1 MWTVKNFAIVSQI
14 NRNVIFLVVSYIS
27 DFFLIYCIAL
37 FLKLQTQSCPVTDKW
52 GAQIN
57 AVVNSASHGATLAL
71 QLCCWPHPSPLSSS
85 PFISIHKDQHKDRT
99 IRLECNFCHLLNIVL
114 LLAYTSRGSW
124 NMEMKLLFLSLCTCT
139 VCRPVQLYDS
149 CVWILKWQADFT
161 DGVCDGGQNAS
172 VEAFWVKD
180 CLRRPLILINYKKC
194 KNLIYFSNGNL
205 LKFLCWHLP

>member
-1 MWTVKNFAIVSQI
+1 MGNSDKCCCKFCVSW
-14 NRNVIFLVVSYIS
+14 SYIGFAAVLLTPPLTS
-27 DFFLIYCIAL
+27 LLFTIY
-37 FLKLQTQSCPVTDKW
+37 FHTQRSTQRSYYTS
-52 GAQIN
+52 GM
-57 AVVNSASHGATLAL
+57 
-71 QLCCWPHPSPLSSS
+71 QL
-85 PFISIHKDQHKDRT
+85 
-99 IRLECNFCHLLNIVL
+99 CHLLNIVL

-161 DGVCDGGQNAS
+161 DGMCDGGQNAS

-180 CLRRPLILINYKKC
+180 CLRRSLILIHYKKC
-194 KNLIYFSNGNL
+194 KNLISFSNGNL